1 MWQQLF
7 GRGLVYTSENFGI
20 RADRLSHPELLDW
33 LALEFMQNGWSIK
46 SILQQIVLSQ
56 TYQQSSQARPEL
68 SDVDPSNRLL
78 ARQARLRFV
87 GRGSARLGASRQRAI
102 EPRARGPQCEAAATG
117 ERFAGG
123 F

>member
-1 MWQQLF
+1 
-7 GRGLVYTSENFGI
+7 LVYTSENFGI

-87 GRGSARLGASRQRAI
+87 GRGSARLGASCQRAI
-102 EPRARGPQCEAAATG
+102 ESRARGPQCETAATG
-117 ERFAGG
+117 ECFAGG